1 MANPTTDVSTKAAPN
16 PMWRVLA
23 IRDFRLLWIGGSTS
37 MLGSQF
43 SLIALPWLVLQIT
56 RDPLALG
63 IVMALGGIPRAAF
76 MLFGGAIADRFS
88 PRMILVVCDWINFF
102 ISVLV
107 AALVFT
113 GQMQVW
119 MLYIFSLVTGLLSGF
134 VMPASTSIT
143 PSLVPVDDLQAAN
156 SLTMGTQQL
165 VGFVGPAL
173 AGLIIGTD
181 SSVLG
186 MTIAFAVD
194 GLTFGISAAALGL
207 MRSGN
212 GQPAKLAQ
220 AGESIWQSI
229 REAFAY
235 LWSNSGLKYLFTI
248 MAGVNFLFSGPLLV
262 GIPVLAEQR
271 LPEGATAFGFLMSAY
286 AGGNLAGLILA
297 GVLPKA
303 QGRNFRILMIGLL
316 VGFGAVLISF
326 GWITQTWM
334 DFVLMLLLGVGNGYF
349 GLVLFTWIQQRTPR
363 ELIGRVMSIVM
374 LASLGLVPFSQAIS
388 GAISRWD
395 LTMLFALSGGLI
407 LVLSLWA
414 AFQPALHSL
423 SNEMVGE

>member
-1 MANPTTDVSTKAAPN
+1 MTNTTTDVPTKSAPN
-16 PMWRVLA
+16 PMLRVLA
-23 IRDFRLLWIGGSTS
+23 IRDFMLLWVGGSTS

-56 RDPLALG
+56 GDPLQLG
-63 IVMALGGIPRAAF
+63 IVLALGGIPRAAF

-88 PRMILVVCDWINFF
+88 PRMILLLCDWINFG

-107 AALVFT
+107 AVLVFT

-119 MLYIFSLVTGLLSGF
+119 MLYVFSLVTGLLSGF
-134 VMPASTSIT
+134 VMPAASSIT
-143 PSLVPVDDLQAAN
+143 PSLVPADDLQAAN
-156 SLTMGTQQL
+156 SLSMGTQQL
-165 VGFVGPAL
+165 VGFLGPAL
-173 AGLIIGTD
+173 AGIIIGKD
-181 SSVLG
+181 SSILG

-194 GLTFGISAAALGL
+194 GLTFGFSALALGL
-207 MRSGN
+207 MRGGN
-212 GQPAKLAQ
+212 GQPAKTDE
-220 AGESIWQSI
+220 AGESIWRSI

-235 LWSNSGLKYLFTI
+235 LWTNAGLKYLFTI
-248 MAGVNFLFSGPLLV
+248 MATINFLFTGPLLV

-286 AGGNLAGLILA
+286 AGGNLVGLILA

-303 QGRNFRILMIGLL
+303 KGRSFSILMIGLL
-316 VGFGAVLISF
+316 ASFGAVLISF
-326 GWITQTWM
+326 GWITNTWV
-334 DFVLMLLLGVGNGYF
+334 DVTLMILLGVGNGYF

-363 ELIGRVMSIVM
+363 EMIGRVMSMVM
-374 LASLGLVPFSQAIS
+374 LAGMGLVPFSQGIS

-395 LTMLFALSGGLI
+395 LTLLFALSGGLI
-407 LVLSLWA
+407 LVLTLWA
-414 AFQPALHSL
+414 ALQPALHSL

>member
-1 MANPTTDVSTKAAPN
+1 MTNMTTDVPTKSVPN
-16 PMWRVLA
+16 PMLRVLA

-56 RDPLALG
+56 GDPWALG
-63 IVMALGGIPRAAF
+63 IVLALSGIPRAAF

-88 PRMILVVCDWINFF
+88 PRMILLVCDWINFF

-107 AALVFT
+107 AVLVFT

-134 VMPASTSIT
+134 VMPAASSIT
-143 PSLVPVDDLQAAN
+143 PSLVPADDLQAAN
-156 SLTMGTQQL
+156 SLSMGTQQL

-173 AGLIIGTD
+173 AGLIIGKD
-181 SSVLG
+181 SSILG

-194 GLTFGISAAALGL
+194 GLTFGLSALALGL
-207 MRSGN
+207 MRNGN
-212 GQPAKLAQ
+212 GQPTQPAEAN
-220 AGESIWQSI
+220 ENIWQSI
-229 REAFAY
+229 RGAFAY
-235 LWSNSGLKYLFTI
+235 LSINSGLKFLFI
-248 MAGVNFLFSGPLLV
+248 VMAAANFLVTGPLFV

-271 LPEGATAFGFLMSAY
+271 LAEGATAFGFLMSAY

-297 GVLPKA
+297 GVLPKVY
-303 QGRNFRILMIGLL
+303 GRNFRILMIGLL
-316 VGFGAVLISF
+316 LSFGVVLISF
-326 GWITQTWM
+326 GWITQTWV
-334 DFVLMLLLGVGNGYF
+334 DFTLMLLLGVGNGYF
-349 GLVLFTWIQQRTPR
+349 GLVVFTWIQQRTPR
-363 ELIGRVMSIVM
+363 EMIGRVMSMVM
-374 LASLGLVPFSQAIS
+374 LAMMGLVPFSQAFS

-395 LTMLFALSGGLI
+395 LTLLFALSGGLLVI
-407 LVLSLWA
+407 LSVWA
-414 AFQPALHSL
+414 ALQPALHSL